1 MIDLFEFHAAW
12 PGAGGGAGG
21 AELVFI
27 ETAEAFY
34 PLHEL
39 RGEGTAQAGIAVIA
53 VKRVQAGDDV
63 CLFCLHERRRRA
75 VPLPVTFRIV
85 ERGAAAE

>member
-1 MIDLFEFHAAW
+1 MVDLFEFHAAW

-27 ETAEAFY
+27 EATEAFY

-39 RGEGTAQAGIAVIA
+39 RGEGAFQAGVAVIA

-63 CLFCLHERRRRA
+63 CLFC
-75 VPLPVTFRIV
+75 FR
-85 ERGAAAE
+85 E